1 MARFGWAHI
10 TDANKV
16 AKGPNQSVQFASGSE
31 GELSG
36 SSTFKYD
43 YNNNFLIV
51 SGNMDI
57 SGTLRANVFDVI
69 TTTKTEIDISG
80 STNFGDDSG
89 DTHVFTGSV
98 TIVSGGL
105 RQHYYELKA
114 TSYNV
119 AAYDSIIGV
128 SSSAYVSITVPSAS
142 AAGAGKILIIKDE
155 TSSTRADANQIAISA
170 SSGETIDNQST
181 YSLSGDN
188 PALTI
193 YSNGISKWFIY

>member
-1 MARFGWAHI
+1 
-10 TDANKV
+10 
-16 AKGPNQSVQFASGSE
+16 
-31 GELSG
+31 
-36 SSTFKYD
+36 
-43 YNNNFLIV
+43 
-51 SGNMDI
+51 MD
-57 SGTLRANVFDVI
+57 V
-69 TTTKTEIDISG
+69 SG

-105 RQHYYELKA
+105 RKHYYELTA

-142 AAGAGKILIIKDE
+142 VAGAGKILIIKDE

-170 SSGETIDNQST
+170 SGGETIDNQST

>member
-1 MARFGWAHI
+1 MGKFGWAHI
-10 TDANKV
+10 TDSNKV
-16 AKGPNQSVQFASGSE
+16 AKGPNESLQFASGSE

-36 SSTFKYD
+36 SANLTFD
-43 YNNNFLIV
+43 YTSNFLV
-51 SGNMDI
+51 LSGNMDI

-98 TIVSGGL
+98 TIMSGGL
-105 RQHYYELKA
+105 RQHYYKLTA
-114 TSYNV
+114 ASYSVQN
-119 AAYDSIIGV
+119 YDSIIGV
-128 SSSAYVSITVPSAS
+128 RNTNYVSITIPSAS
-142 AAGAGKILIIKDE
+142 VAGAGKILIIKDE
-155 TSSTRADANQIAISA
+155 TASTRTDSKLIAISA
-170 SSGETIDNQST
+170 STGETIDNQTT

-193 YSNGISKWFIY
+193 YSNGVSKWFIY